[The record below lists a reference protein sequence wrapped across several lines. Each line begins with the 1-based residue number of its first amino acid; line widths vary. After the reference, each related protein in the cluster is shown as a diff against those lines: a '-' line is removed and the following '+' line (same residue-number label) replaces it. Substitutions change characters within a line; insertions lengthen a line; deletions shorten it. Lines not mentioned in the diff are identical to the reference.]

1 MYSLFLH
8 RIFKTSIKVWCS
20 KSFFFFSRDFLRLG
34 FPLYCQSLEAPNETV
49 ENSTKTNDV
58 TMLGEN
64 PQEKREVSQ
73 DLNESRKI
81 SEVTPRK
88 VSDIVNRKLSDTD
101 SRSNTLT
108 FRDVMLSMIQPSSE
122 SGSDVESNSDE
133 DEYLIVQNANL
144 DPGHTGSG
152 ENDEVNTEGDDTPPK
167 PPPRRSKANARR
179 RSFEGALDLDSN
191 LSYVQDYQVAM
202 ETSDEL
208 KDVLTAEVDGVDIDT
223 IGNTTLEVSY
233 IDQGEDTVI
242 LDLKGE
248 TKESISDSSTEE
260 SPERKHSKMNDVP
273 SDNDNDNL
281 LVGET
286 VNDDAVSPHK
296 STCTEMSFDEFS
308 MKLSQI
314 AESHPDAHVDS
325 NIDRQTS
332 SLNDEAEDA
341 DDVEKDEFEVVS
353 CQPHGGGA
361 VSLTRVKCVVSMTT
375 PRDARA
381 HGTTD
386 CPSFVEFDMSVDGFG
401 CLFLPAIAPQVSA
414 GKLCSQF
421 VLISLFIIPIYHV
434 QGTKKTNFRLALQA
448 SFIICYPKVLL
459 LSPPKS
465 SSPL

>member
-1 MYSLFLH
+1 M
-8 RIFKTSIKVWCS
+8 
-20 KSFFFFSRDFLRLG
+20 
-34 FPLYCQSLEAPNETV
+34 
-49 ENSTKTNDV
+49 
-58 TMLGEN
+58 TMLEEN
-64 PQEKREVSQ
+64 PQEKRKDSQ
-73 DLNESRKI
+73 DLNESLKKI

-152 ENDEVNTEGDDTPPK
+152 ENDEVNTESDDTPPK
-167 PPPRRSKANARR
+167 PPPRRSKANAR

-223 IGNTTLEVSY
+223 IGNTTQEVSY

-248 TKESISDSSTEE
+248 AKESISDSSTEE
-260 SPERKHSKMNDVP
+260 SPERKHSKINDDVP
-273 SDNDNDNL
+273 SDNDNDNDNL
-281 LVGET
+281 LGAET
-286 VNDDAVSPHK
+286 VNDDAVSSHK
-296 STCTEMSFDEFS
+296 STEMSFDEFS

-314 AESHPDAHVDS
+314 AESHPDAHVDR
-325 NIDRQTS
+325 NIDPQTS

-341 DDVEKDEFEVVS
+341 DEDDVEEGS

-414 GKLCSQF
+414 GKFCAQF
-421 VLISLFIIPIYHV
+421 VLISLNHTLHYHV
-434 QGTKKTNFRLALQA
+434 HVIKKTNFRVALQA
-448 SFIICYPKVLL
+448 IFMMYYPKVLL
-459 LSPPKS
+459 LSPLKS

>member
-1 MYSLFLH
+1 M
-8 RIFKTSIKVWCS
+8 
-20 KSFFFFSRDFLRLG
+20 
-34 FPLYCQSLEAPNETV
+34 LE
-49 ENSTKTNDV
+49 ENTCT
-58 TMLGEN
+58 
-64 PQEKREVSQ
+64 QEEREDSQ
-73 DLNESRKI
+73 HLNESLKKI

-152 ENDEVNTEGDDTPPK
+152 ENDEVNTESDDTPPR

-191 LSYVQDYQVAM
+191 LSYGQDYQVTM

-223 IGNTTLEVSY
+223 IGNTAQEVSY

-248 TKESISDSSTEE
+248 AKETISDSSTEE
-260 SPERKHSKMNDVP
+260 SPERKHSETNNVA
-273 SDNDNDNL
+273 SDNDDENL
-281 LVGET
+281 VSAEN
-286 VNDDAVSPHK
+286 VNGAAASPHK
-296 STCTEMSFDEFS
+296 AAEMSLDEFS

-314 AESHPDAHVDS
+314 AESCPDPHVGS
-325 NIDRQTS
+325 YVNQQIS

-341 DDVEKDEFEVVS
+341 DDVEKDDDEEMS
-353 CQPHGGGA
+353 CQPHGGGGA

-381 HGTTD
+381 HGATD

-414 GKLCSQF
+414 GKLSPQ
-421 VLISLFIIPIYHV
+421 
-434 QGTKKTNFRLALQA
+434 
-448 SFIICYPKVLL
+448 VLL
-459 LSPPKS
+459 TVFY
-465 SSPL
+465 